1 MARIMVRE
9 TNDTREVTVSGRLV
23 GPEVRRLEQAC
34 GPALERAQIG
44 LHLRLVQ
51 VSAVDAVARAL
62 IGRIVERGG
71 TLTIQPSLPDGAI
84 GEMTPR

>member
-1 MARIMVRE
+1 MARITVRE
-9 TNDTREVTVSGRLV
+9 TGGTREVTVSGRLV

-51 VSAVDAVARAL
+51 VTAVDEVGRAL
-62 IGRIVERGG
+62 IGRLIERGG
-71 TLTIQPSLPDGAI
+71 TLTIHPSLPDGPI
-84 GEMTPR
+84 GEMTSR